1 MRNMKNKGVSELY
14 TGLVLC
20 RTCMG
25 SSMMLRIKLD
35 QVIRENNFPIA
46 LEHDVLSTMGSHN
59 QDFIVT
65 MNDLVDELKETVSCP
80 VYGVISIMDK
90 DALKK
95 ILEEFL
101 KTKQSS

>member
-1 MRNMKNKGVSELY
+1 MY

-20 RTCMG
+20 RTGMG

-35 QVIRENNFPIA
+35 QVIREFNFPIV
-46 LEHDVLSTMGSHN
+46 LEHDVLSTMGSHD

-65 MNDLVDELKETVSCP
+65 MKDLVDELKEIVTCP
-80 VYGVISIMDK
+80 VYGVVSIMDK
-90 DALKK
+90 VSLKK

-101 KTKQSS
+101 ETKQPQ